1 MNPKDFF
8 LKSPYGKPTII
19 GPGIILLFAL
29 LFFVELYL
37 AQQQIKRATDTVTTA
52 LNTEINPKSWGSK
65 EQRDLWAEKWWISN
79 QLAVAKLDSMSLGIC
94 FKDSTM
100 QLLFKGL
107 PLIKAP
113 IRHMWPENMFNDL
126 NSTGYAKLFS
136 EPAYIISQ
144 TANLPKKV
152 FRKVRV
158 NEEGEAVP
166 VDSVGLVGT
175 HLWWTFTTENHLK
188 IVVTGFGGDSLDLKP
203 AVGMNLFTHHLTTL
217 TEDFFYRKS
226 YQPTL
231 FIWLK
236 DTDAKAI
243 YKALP
248 HRAAVIVGD

>member
-19 GPGIILLFAL
+19 GLGIILTFAL

-37 AQQQIKRATDTVTTA
+37 AQQQISRATDTFTTA
-52 LNTEINPKSWGSK
+52 QTTEINPESWFNK
-65 EQRDLWAEKWWISN
+65 EQSDIWAEKWWISN

-107 PLIKAP
+107 PLVKAP
-113 IRHMWPENMFNDL
+113 IRHMWPEHMFIDL
-126 NSTGYAKLFS
+126 DYKVAAKLFS
-136 EPAYIISQ
+136 KPTYIVSQ
-144 TANLPKKV
+144 KANLPKKV

-158 NEEGEAVP
+158 NEKGEAVP
-166 VDSVGLVGT
+166 VDSVGLVGSN
-175 HLWWTFTTENHLK
+175 LSWIFFTENHLK

-217 TEDFFYRKS
+217 TEDFFYLKS

-236 DTDAKAI
+236 DTDAKTI